1 MCKRKTPEN
10 TKEPK
15 KNKKITKEEAK
26 KRQIDQAATNI
37 FFNGRQISR
46 PKHNHSKSFKS
57 DALSIFLDHDRH
69 PCL

>member
-1 MCKRKTPEN
+1 MCKRRTPEN

-37 FFNGRQISR
+37 FFNGRHILISR
-46 PKHNHSKSFKS
+46 QNTIIIIQKRRTVHFSGP
-57 DALSIFLDHDRH
+57 R
-69 PCL
+69 